1 MNIRLS
7 ELKMDTNDDEIIK
20 RNGISKTLKRCLDIT
35 IALPII
41 LITLPLIAIACL
53 AICAESNGSP
63 IYLQKR
69 IGYKG
74 DEFVVY
80 KLRTMYTNSSEGNL
94 SAPKAGDSRVTKVGS
109 FLRKTSIDEIPQ
121 FMNVLK
127 GEMSILGPRA
137 VPEKEIEL
145 RIANMMKEDPLK
157 VETYKRAMQIRKLM
171 KPGISGMAQA
181 YGRSSLTAEAA
192 TAFDVYYVLNY
203 SLLLDVKIFFKTIG
217 TILFQKGVN

>member
-127 GEMSILGPRA
+127 GEMSIVGPRA
-137 VPEKEIEL
+137 EWTKVAEIYSKEIPGYTL
-145 RIANMMKEDPLK
+145 RMLVDTAW
-157 VETYKRAMQIRKLM
+157 TGWAQINQGYCFASDNEAIKLQYDLYYI
-171 KPGISGMAQA
+171 KHRNLLWDLSILVKAIFLALG
-181 YGRSSLTAEAA
+181 GRHA
-192 TAFDVYYVLNY
+192 
-203 SLLLDVKIFFKTIG
+203 
-217 TILFQKGVN
+217 